1 MQPQQQKIKI
11 IMTDDHEIFRRGVII
26 GMAKYTDIQFIAEA
40 EHGQDLLEKLE
51 YLNPDMIIMGI
62 NMPVLNGLDTL
73 PILKEKYP
81 AIKVIMLTMYNDPTM
96 ICKAITL
103 GANAYLIKTSEC
115 EEIYKAIMVCRNQ
128 WLYLNETLREA
139 LMQTALEYTKNGR
152 LGFNERE
159 QQVLELLAAG
169 QSAQQIATT
178 INLCTRTV
186 DVIINR
192 LLEKAAVKSLDALF
206 KYAKEMQLI

>member
-81 AIKVIMLTMYNDPTM
+81 AIKVIMLTMYDDPTM

-103 GANAYLIKTSEC
+103 GANAYLTKTSEC

-152 LGFNERE
+152 LGFNKRE

-169 QSAQQIATT
+169 QSAQQIATA

-186 DVIINR
+186 DAIINR